1 MSKNYY
7 KFRNLKSKSSE
18 ELGYEFWR
26 SFILYFKRLA
36 KDDYFFDEFGLDDD
50 LGYGE
55 CINYDAVE
63 YRITEELGIEIDLSS
78 YEKKPKTTDILSMIE
93 FLYSYISRPDNYVQD
108 NQGRPYP
115 IEFNASAARYEY
127 TIQIND
133 MFSKFNNPY
142 KLEKGFIKRIVSE
155 KLDNYFSD
163 TKTKEKKIQD
173 MIDKSY
179 DYFINNKKDEALT
192 TIANALERVKTLEGN
207 KKQSIEKMIAS
218 ISEKDELKE
227 YLNELIKLTTKI
239 SNKCTIRHFEKSK
252 TEIENDNIKSF
263 LYYNYFN
270 IIKLLNTYDSN

>member
-1 MSKNYY
+1 MSKKYY

-55 CINYDAVE
+55 CINYEAVE

-93 FLYSYISRPDNYVQD
+93 FLYSHISKPDNYVQD

-163 TKTKEKKIQD
+163 TKVKEKKIQD

-179 DYFINNKKDEALT
+179 DFFINNQKDEALT

-207 KKQSIEKMIAS
+207 KKQSIEKMISS
-218 ISEKDELKE
+218 ISEQDKLKE

-239 SNKCTIRHFEKSK
+239 SNQCTIRHFEKSK

-270 IIKLLNTYDSN
+270 IIKLLNTYDSK